1 MMGGMSGGGMG
12 FIFAPESKHEA
23 QFRLQQIMSETKK
36 KFEHGIP
43 FAMEP
48 VVYDF
53 RINDLGTFAELNIG
67 EDALF
72 AEDYYTLILPKLLKK
87 DLQELTTCQQKELLV
102 LSKNYKSKNQYTG
115 FINNLFDRII
125 PQAQE
130 DKMQQKSLSN
140 LLKEYGFNPGQHQ
153 QIKKDLQSGRIGLAK
168 NRLAI
173 NTTIE
178 DVNEDELALQQ
189 TIYGN
194 IKYTEIG
201 IKALQ
206 NKELAIVTL
215 AGGVGSTFS

>member
-1 MMGGMSGGGMG
+1 M
-12 FIFAPESKHEA
+12 
-23 QFRLQQIMSETKK
+23 
-36 KFEHGIP
+36 
-43 FAMEP
+43 
-48 VVYDF
+48 
-53 RINDLGTFAELNIG
+53 
-67 EDALF
+67 
-72 AEDYYTLILPKLLKK
+72 
-87 DLQELTTCQQKELLV
+87 QELTTCQQKELLV

-215 AGGVGSTFS
+215 AGGVGSRWTQGAGVVKSLNPFAKFSEKHRNFIEIHLAKTNKTNSDCLTSLQHIFTTSYLTQNAISTFLTSENQTVKNIQSQILSAES